1 MSSDDSAA
9 DWRRVWEPAAE
20 ITTLGVPKRVVES
33 SPGSLGCKLP
43 EELATGVWFLLVFA
57 EGFGV
62 VRLDDVTGNA
72 RTGFGRSAESLFERS
87 WFCEQNVRKV
97 VANYWKTSLM
107 ATVVKL
113 KTGNECSSHCVQR
126 KNTRA
131 KGVPKCLLVKLIDL
145 ELFVILWN
153 CAENLLILKCLLT
166 MLICDLQVIKM
177 VKKGSAVFYWML

>member
-1 MSSDDSAA
+1 
-9 DWRRVWEPAAE
+9 
-20 ITTLGVPKRVVES
+20 
-33 SPGSLGCKLP
+33 
-43 EELATGVWFLLVFA
+43 
-57 EGFGV
+57 
-62 VRLDDVTGNA
+62 
-72 RTGFGRSAESLFERS
+72 
-87 WFCEQNVRKV
+87 
-97 VANYWKTSLM
+97 M

-145 ELFVILWN
+145 ELFVILRN

-177 VKKGSAVFYWML
+177 VKKGQCCFLLNVVDLKPNHKGHRLPAELIKT